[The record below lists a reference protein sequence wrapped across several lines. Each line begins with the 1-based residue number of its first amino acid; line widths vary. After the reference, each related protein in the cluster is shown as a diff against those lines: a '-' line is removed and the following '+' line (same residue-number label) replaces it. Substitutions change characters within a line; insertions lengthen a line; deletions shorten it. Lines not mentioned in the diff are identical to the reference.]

1 MVIVQVLFLV
11 LVVQE
16 VEVQVEKEDGLVQH
30 LN

>member
-16 VEVQVEKEDGLVQH
+16 VEVQVEKEDGLVQPP
-30 LN
+30 N